1 MATADPFAKERA
13 NLSAGMGDEAGN
25 LSSALGLTSPTGKAA
40 PVVRP
45 PIATG
50 KPPAPAL
57 QTPNQVGSYPG
68 GSLPPVAAAPAAVP
82 APAFAAPKSPE
93 ELSGLIAAG
102 RVSTDEEQIGRALQE
117 AAIAKSKVDTDL
129 ALEDQ
134 RQKANNATREAGVA
148 EDYAAKFKTTADKQK
163 EMLNSS
169 YGYFAPTRE
178 SAQDVAGIFSILTLA
193 TIGAGTQNKYSGMN
207 ALASLTGA
215 MKGYKE
221 GREDIYKK
229 EMASYDK
236 NVAEFSRRTDNS
248 LKEMKLALEELSVD
262 KDAAMARARA
272 VAAADAGSMAALKI
286 RSGDLEGG
294 LKALQHQADAV
305 RTLNQKKAEAERK
318 HEEFKA
324 RQSETEY
331 RDEQNVFFKR
341 ILANQSQQR
350 ISIQLGKQDKKTS
363 DKENKALEKIGPAL
377 RGIAK
382 FYPDGTAQS
391 LAGASAKDKDIV
403 QGSYHAIEMSENAAD
418 FIAKNP
424 KAAGAMAAIKN
435 FVKMDSIR
443 SIQSQDLKQAAD
455 LKAEAID
462 DAIDK
467 AVVANKITADDAAL
481 AKLLQKKLF
490 ALALADVK
498 GSGQRGSIYL
508 DKQFTRLYDQ
518 SSRPNTLIDIIKE
531 RAKEND
537 SNLKIYGMGIKNHDS
552 PEDFPLL
559 LTPTTQQYMTE
570 RAPPKATD
578 DEVKAYAKEHYNGD
592 IAKAKADLKRKGFL

>member
-1 MATADPFAKERA
+1 MADPTFDFDPG
-13 NLSAGMGDEAGN
+13 AGDTFDTPKFTPGGAGKRGGG
-25 LSSALGLTSPTGKAA
+25 LAAALGQPSAIGQTS
-40 PVVRP
+40 VVRP

-68 GSLPPVAAAPAAVP
+68 GSLPPAAAAPAAAP
-82 APAFAAPKSPE
+82 ASAFAAPKTPE

-102 RVSTDEEQIGRALQE
+102 RVSTDEEQIGRTMQE
-117 AAIAKSKVDTDL
+117 AAIAKSKVDTEL
-129 ALEDQ
+129 ALEEQ
-134 RQKANNATREAGVA
+134 KQKANNASREAGVA

-294 LKALQHQADAV
+294 LKALQHQADVV
-305 RTLNQKKAEAERK
+305 RTLNEKKAEAERK
-318 HEEFKA
+318 HDEFKA
-324 RQSETEY
+324 RQSQKDIEDTM
-331 RDEQNVFFKR
+331 
-341 ILANQSQQR
+341 LATFRSAQLGQGQQR
-350 ISIQLGKQDKKTS
+350 INIQLGKEDKKQINAPDAVSYVKKFTGS
-363 DKENKALEKIGPAL
+363 NIDKKVAPELLVQAGAIGDAYGLKAEIEKHPEWVGRTGQVKNFFNRTIES
-377 RGIAK
+377 INT
-382 FYPDGTAQS
+382 GTALPDDNNQPELIFAKRYAEYLVNYERS
-391 LAGASAKDKDIV
+391 LAGGAKGFTVAFQNRFNKLLE
-403 QGSYHAIEMSENAAD
+403 QNQFNAAGFGALMD
-418 FIAKNP
+418 EQIRTITN
-424 KAAGAMAAIKN
+424 KAASTAPSVTKKNLTDMALDIKTRAGE
-435 FVKMDSIR
+435 DDTADAIR
-443 SIQSQDLKQAAD
+443 SYSSGKPIAAAPTTSSDGTLTQAEKDELAV
-455 LKAEAID
+455 LKA
-462 DAIDK
+462 K
-467 AVVANKITADDAAL
+467 H
-481 AKLLQKKLF
+481 
-490 ALALADVK
+490 
-498 GSGQRGSIYL
+498 GR
-508 DKQFTRLYDQ
+508 
-518 SSRPNTLIDIIKE
+518 
-531 RAKEND
+531 
-537 SNLKIYGMGIKNHDS
+537 
-552 PEDFPLL
+552 
-559 LTPTTQQYMTE
+559 
-570 RAPPKATD
+570 
-578 DEVKAYAKEHYNGD
+578 
-592 IAKAKADLKRKGFL
+592 